1 MVQPFLLDLLQ
12 SPVNGE
18 PLELRQQA
26 DEAYLIAGER
36 ERFPV
41 RNDIPRFIDDQQFV
55 ESFGF
60 QWNAF
65 QVQQPKEDEETFE
78 LKTGVKLGDLAG
90 KLVLDA
96 GCGGGRYTKIVAE
109 HGANVVAVDR
119 SQAVEMAQRLTVGM
133 PNVAIVQAD
142 LTDLPLR
149 PEAFDLVFSIGVLH
163 HSPETKRGFESIA
176 RMVKPG
182 GRLSVWL
189 YRRNTWP
196 QEVLN
201 DALRWIARKLPRPM
215 LLRLCQAAAVVGAV
229 PVINQTLNKV
239 ANFSNHPCWENRVC
253 DNFDWYSPEY
263 QHHHTVSEVVSWF
276 DNCGFQEIQELPPA
290 KNGKLY
296 SVAFRAG
303 LIIGSGVN
311 VTGVKKTNSV

>member
-1 MVQPFLLDLLQ
+1 
-12 SPVNGE
+12 
-18 PLELRQQA
+18 
-26 DEAYLIAGER
+26 
-36 ERFPV
+36 
-41 RNDIPRFIDDQQFV
+41 
-55 ESFGF
+55 
-60 QWNAF
+60 
-65 QVQQPKEDEETFE
+65 
-78 LKTGVKLGDLAG
+78 
-90 KLVLDA
+90 
-96 GCGGGRYTKIVAE
+96 
-109 HGANVVAVDR
+109 
-119 SQAVEMAQRLTVGM
+119 MAQRLTVGM